1 MEHLE
6 EIAAIEGRGDE
17 LLDLASSTELRIQ
30 PFLVRLTPFDL
41 IIPLA
46 SCSYARACIYHC
58 FLITS
63 LTSLL
68 RSFHHG

>member
-6 EIAAIEGRGDE
+6 EVAVIEGRGDG

-41 IIPLA
+41 IIP
-46 SCSYARACIYHC
+46 
-58 FLITS
+58 
-63 LTSLL
+63 
-68 RSFHHG
+68 

>member
-6 EIAAIEGRGDE
+6 EVAVIEGRGDG

-41 IIPLA
+41 IIPERVVHMPVHAFITA
-46 SCSYARACIYHC
+46 S
-58 FLITS
+58 S
-63 LTSLL
+63 LQA
-68 RSFHHG
+68 